1 MDKVA
6 QSSGVSGAQ
15 RMRAR
20 DTGSSGNAAQPAT
33 PSARDMAAQ
42 SANRPG
48 GGASVAAASPT
59 PTVSTPLG
67 SRGVTPSMAQRQQGQ
82 VAAAQPAQQQQQQQ
96 QQQPTWQYNSKATQ
110 VSPPTQI
117 GEDSYEV
124 WTGPHQYSGQPVDM
138 KWVLSLQTGGQWQP
152 TQELRASQG
161 NGA

>member
-6 QSSGVSGAQ
+6 QSSGASGAQ

-20 DTGSSGNAAQPAT
+20 DTGSSGNAAQPVT

-59 PTVSTPLG
+59 PTVSNPLG
-67 SRGVTPSMAQRQQGQ
+67 NRGVISGRAQRPQEQ
-82 VAAAQPAQQQQQQQ
+82 VAAAQPAPQQQQQQ
-96 QQQPTWQYNSKATQ
+96 QQQPAWQYNPKATQ

-152 TQELRASQG
+152 TQELRARQG